1 MGRIRDSWLAN
12 LTSRSIVRVVT
23 TAPLSV
29 VLLAAGGGTRFG
41 GDKLLASVG
50 GRPVIDLCLDAL
62 EGSSLVARVV
72 VVAPVPSP
80 VADHATQARTVPVT
94 VVPGGATRHLSEQA
108 GLAAVLAAGPT
119 ELLAFHDAA
128 RPFLTPGLIASLV
141 AAVADADGAVP
152 VVSAGET
159 LFRREGDRAHR
170 LAPEPVRVQTPQV
183 FRTDVVVEAFA
194 RSGGEHDADTSE
206 TVARTGARIAVVP
219 GDEHNL
225 KITHPIDL
233 ARSRAIAER
242 RP

>member
-1 MGRIRDSWLAN
+1 
-12 LTSRSIVRVVT
+12 
-23 TAPLSV
+23 
-29 VLLAAGGGTRFG
+29 
-41 GDKLLASVG
+41 
-50 GRPVIDLCLDAL
+50 
-62 EGSSLVARVV
+62 V

-80 VADHATQARTVPVT
+80 VADRAAQFRTVPVS
-94 VVPGGATRHLSEQA
+94 VVPGGATRHLSERA

-128 RPFLTPGLIASLV
+128 RPFLTTDLIASLV

-159 LFRREGDRAHR
+159 LFQREGDRAHR
-170 LAPEPVRVQTPQV
+170 LASQPVRVQTPQV
-183 FRTDVVVEAFA
+183 FRTDVVVEAFTRPGA
-194 RSGGEHDADTSE
+194 EHDADTSE
-206 TVARTGARIAVVP
+206 TVARTGVRIAAVP

-233 ARSRAIAER
+233 ARSRAISEG